1 MNDSKLLPD
10 IEKKLLK
17 QYFEIMM
24 KSIKEIEKKM
34 IVDYDLDTKIMVYGN
49 IGIIYARLLEG
60 KQSYNEVLNVSESLL
75 LAPLSPHTRKLVNSI
90 KARISGL
97 AKGGGGGGA
106 ATKKDAGKGGQ
117 QVVQNNNDQILFDVV
132 SQLEII
138 QNNTNKANTH
148 ALIKQCFTSLEG
160 WKARE
165 NDETDLELHAELW
178 TKLSKLA
185 LNDNTPLMFKYSL
198 RSVENA

>member
-1 MNDSKLLPD
+1 
-10 IEKKLLK
+10 
-17 QYFEIMM
+17 
-24 KSIKEIEKKM
+24 
-34 IVDYDLDTKIMVYGN
+34 
-49 IGIIYARLLEG
+49 
-60 KQSYNEVLNVSESLL
+60 VLNVSESLL

-97 AKGGGGGGA
+97 AKGGA
-106 ATKKDAGKGGQ
+106 NVKAPAQAQKGQ
-117 QVVQNNNDQILFDVV
+117 QQIGQNNNDQILFDVV

-138 QNNTNKANTH
+138 QNNTNKGQTPE
-148 ALIKQCFTSLEG
+148 LIKRCFKSLEG

-185 LNDNTPLMFKYSL
+185 LNDKNILMWKYSL
-198 RSVENA
+198 RSVENALSMLSNDVDLFSIPTNRLRWYSIAEYLYAETLCNMVNSETQERESQESIYFHALKHS